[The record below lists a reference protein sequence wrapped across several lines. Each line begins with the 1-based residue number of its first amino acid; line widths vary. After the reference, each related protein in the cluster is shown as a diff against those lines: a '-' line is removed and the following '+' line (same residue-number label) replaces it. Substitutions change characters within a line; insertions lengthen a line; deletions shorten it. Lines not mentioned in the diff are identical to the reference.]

1 VRRMFRHFINLQVQS
16 SAVVLKLPLNERER
30 SVNVDTN
37 AEAAVADT
45 HDAGGS
51 WIHIT
56 VSMKLRTWVPSL
68 VKSVH
73 SVFTWLSPHIQF
85 AHVLCFQK

>member
-1 VRRMFRHFINLQVQS
+1 MRRMLRHFINLQVQS

-37 AEAAVADT
+37 ADAAGT
-45 HDAGGS
+45 QDAGGS
-51 WIHIT
+51 WIHIN

-73 SVFTWLSPHIQF
+73 SVFTWLPPHIQF

>member
-1 VRRMFRHFINLQVQS
+1 VRRMWRHFINLQVQS
-16 SAVVLKLPLNERER
+16 WAVMLKLPLNERER

-37 AEAAVADT
+37 AHAAVADT
-45 HDAGGS
+45 QDAGGS
-51 WIHIT
+51 WIHIN
-56 VSMKLRTWVPSL
+56 VSMTLRTWVPSL